1 VESMDPVSFRSR
13 LLGRLMREL
22 REQAGLTM
30 RYVAACL
37 GADLALVRWFEHGD
51 GSLARAQMAELLDVY
66 REHDPQRREGLLRLA
81 EAAWRS
87 QAGPDFDGAMPDES
101 FADLLWLED
110 EAHRIRY
117 YSPTAIPDSLH
128 TAEYA
133 EQIARAV
140 LGPSSLPEQVAAR
153 LAIAEQRRHIIH
165 RQPEPVA
172 IDVVLEECALRHAGR
187 DRRVW
192 SAQLDHL
199 REIGRLPNV
208 QIRML
213 PTNATRPPQVVGP
226 FTVFT
231 LPQPYP
237 GTMVHIEYLGG
248 RLFLEN
254 GDASDHLHAFDQL
267 RQAAASMDPRARSI
281 VAP

>member
-117 YSPTAIPDSLH
+117 YSPTAI
-128 TAEYA
+128 
-133 EQIARAV
+133 
-140 LGPSSLPEQVAAR
+140 LPEQGAAR